1 MSIILELDAENRI
14 LKNRISIDP
23 IVMGRLSL
31 AIVVVGLVYLLTIL
45 KEYNGLDGTNT
56 GERIFLALISTGGMI
71 GVTTYTKKKT
81 ACSALSAI
89 LFVMIM
95 ISAITMYFTELS
107 NTSLHATAES
117 REDAA
122 PIGP

>member
-1 MSIILELDAENRI
+1 
-14 LKNRISIDP
+14 
-23 IVMGRLSL
+23 MGRLSL
-31 AIVVVGLVYLLTIL
+31 AIVVVGLVYLLPIL

-56 GERIFLALISTGGMI
+56 GERIFLALISTGGII
-71 GVTTYTKKKT
+71 GVTTYTKRKT